1 MIMSIIT
8 STDSRFAVK
17 GSLTSERR
25 TLMESRLSSNRNS
38 IVSLLRYT
46 ILISIIL
53 SVSACGRMPNLIP
66 YGYGDVFD
74 DSARAS
80 TAARVDY
87 PIVVSPNPNDPQ
99 ANVNLFRVTRYGERL
114 WIWDDGYGYKGLPS
128 LFRPPK
134 WYRLDMY
141 YSDQRLCTSEWV
153 RPSTEADVTP
163 VTCHFN
169 VSNYYSKPILGLLI
183 YSMHDD
189 GNNLP
194 PVDDERSGTLS
205 RTYYFIPFDQ

>member
-1 MIMSIIT
+1 M
-8 STDSRFAVK
+8 DSRPGF
-17 GSLTSERR
+17 SRDS
-25 TLMESRLSSNRNS
+25 TL
-38 IVSLLRYT
+38 SLLQYNFLVLVLLT
-46 ILISIIL
+46 
-53 SVSACGRMPNLIP
+53 VSACGRMPNLIP
-66 YGYGDVFD
+66 HGYGDVFD

-99 ANVNLFRVTRYGERL
+99 ANVNIFRVTRFGERL

-141 YSDQRLCTSEWV
+141 YHAQRLCTSEWV
-153 RPSTEADVTP
+153 RPSTETDVTS
-163 VTCHFN
+163 VTCQFD

-189 GNNLP
+189 GNNP
-194 PVDDERSGTLS
+194 PPDTDDRAGVLS